1 MYKFFFSSNK
11 KQISPSLFGNFL
23 MSRIVRYFSDSD
35 QMSYPCLKWNKEGK
49 VCAMEMGTKN
59 ITDKIDIE
67 Y

>member
-1 MYKFFFSSNK
+1 
-11 KQISPSLFGNFL
+11 

-59 ITDKIDIE
+59 IIDKIDIE
-67 Y
+67 YYYRNNNYGMIHIIYKCTKT

>member
-1 MYKFFFSSNK
+1 
-11 KQISPSLFGNFL
+11 

-59 ITDKIDIE
+59 IIDKIDIE